1 MDRDLAEKIV
11 KGVLDLSPPLNAL
24 DKLSEQIA
32 DCEAAREFRRAL
44 GELMGSTLALLRPIV
59 RQFPDLDP
67 DREAT
72 S

>member
-1 MDRDLAEKIV
+1 MDRELAERIV
-11 KGVLDLSPPLNAL
+11 KAVMDLSPPLNAL

-32 DCEAAREFRRAL
+32 DRDEAREFRRAL
-44 GELMGSTLALLRPIV
+44 GELMAGTLPLLMPII

-67 DREAT
+67 DRDAI

>member
-1 MDRDLAEKIV
+1 M
-11 KGVLDLSPPLNAL
+11 DLSPPLNAL

-32 DCEAAREFRRAL
+32 DPDEARAFRRAL
-44 GELMGSTLALLRPIV
+44 GELMGSTLTLLLPIV

-67 DREAT
+67 DREAI